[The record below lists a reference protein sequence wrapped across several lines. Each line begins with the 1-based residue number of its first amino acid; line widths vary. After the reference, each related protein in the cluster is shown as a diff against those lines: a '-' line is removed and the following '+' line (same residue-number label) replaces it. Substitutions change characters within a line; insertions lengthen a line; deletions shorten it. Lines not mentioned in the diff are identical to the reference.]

1 MLDGIIGGGI
11 GTSPSNNTPPPSSTQ
26 PSSQTPPPN
35 NNQPTSPEPTQPVSS
50 ASAENPS
57 PEEID
62 DGTYSGTVPPQS
74 NSGDDDTTVEQTKD
88 EAATSGTA
96 PSDTDTQDEEPVS
109 ETPQASQ
116 HAAPQPVQSQPG
128 QSDLAQAEPGQAQSV
143 GSQPSGTQPTGSHP
157 SASHPVSSNPA
168 TSPSTP
174 SQATPAPAEGSGVV
188 DHVAA
193 FLDQMRQ
200 IQDRYASVS
209 LEEKEKTRQRAAVL
223 MQSLLT
229 SQMMDQMAGA
239 SQSFSTGSLL
249 SSGDTESDTDSL
261 AVQWYKQA

>member
-1 MLDGIIGGGI
+1 M
-11 GTSPSNNTPPPSSTQ
+11 
-26 PSSQTPPPN
+26 
-35 NNQPTSPEPTQPVSS
+35 
-50 ASAENPS
+50 
-57 PEEID
+57 
-62 DGTYSGTVPPQS
+62 
-74 NSGDDDTTVEQTKD
+74 
-88 EAATSGTA
+88 
-96 PSDTDTQDEEPVS
+96 
-109 ETPQASQ
+109 
-116 HAAPQPVQSQPG
+116 
-128 QSDLAQAEPGQAQSV
+128 
-143 GSQPSGTQPTGSHP
+143 
-157 SASHPVSSNPA
+157 
-168 TSPSTP
+168 
-174 SQATPAPAEGSGVV
+174 

>member
-26 PSSQTPPPN
+26 PSSQTPSPN
-35 NNQPTSPEPTQPVSS
+35 NNQSTSTEPTQPVSS
-50 ASAENPS
+50 APAENPS

-74 NSGDDDTTVEQTKD
+74 NSGDDDTTVERP
-88 EAATSGTA
+88 EEEPATSGTA
-96 PSDTDTQDEEPVS
+96 PSDADAPVS

-116 HAAPQPVQSQPG
+116 PAASQPVQSQPG
-128 QSDLAQAEPGQAQSV
+128 QSDPAQAEPGQAQPV
-143 GSQPSGTQPTGSHP
+143 ASQPTASHP
-157 SASHPVSSNPA
+157 SASHPVSSKPA
-168 TSPSTP
+168 TAPSTP
-174 SQATPAPAEGSGVV
+174 SQAAPAPAEGSGVV

-209 LEEKEKTRQRAAVL
+209 LEGKEKTRQRAAVL

-261 AVQWYKQA
+261 AVQWYKPA